1 MYRSINNNIGF
12 IDRTIGGFLE
22 SRYSFLTVIFLTL
35 FLTKWMIFKYTG
47 WDTHDVFFTEFIL
60 FADSINSGFFPII
73 NNFIQSGSFI
83 PVGSKNFL
91 YTIYA
96 FPFLMLSKFINPIY
110 AFELFISFL
119 FLVSASGMYLYIDKL
134 GSGKKVAI
142 LISVVYMLS
151 LPMPISGQLGYV
163 YSWAVAPWLL
173 YFYHLTAEKE
183 RISFLS
189 AILLGL
195 ALGLFIV
202 GAGPWHLLVIYSFS
216 AVYSLVIKGKIF
228 KPNVQFFLIL
238 ILSFFIYFII
248 NFEGFKDVYF
258 SYFWVG
264 SDYASP
270 EPRLRSF
277 YEQPPRL
284 VLQSLYASFLNLI
297 DINFLR
303 AAGFSSSSWYNGLG
317 YLAALYFVFSIYF
330 YRSQEKYIY
339 INIFLI
345 VLVAFFLAYSSSPYL
360 GIYEYYNMIPVFS
373 LHRWLGEGVGFSIYF
388 IMVFWAIRFSG
399 GLIKEVNLASLS
411 SWIFILIMLFI
422 PLYFNGM
429 KITFSFSLFLIP
441 VIIFLRLKNFN
452 IIFLLLL
459 AFYVYFFTL
468 THPVSSMTKNIDFVN
483 SVAERNK
490 TVEIKENSRIQFDS
504 NVYEFYVPQNF
515 LEKKLTTHGYNI
527 VGDPF
532 FWYVKNHDLT
542 KTVVSFFNCSRY
554 SSLSLDASSKGASN
568 DFIVHAV
575 REIEDEYP
583 VLMVYDKNDVRVA
596 DECYVDSDA
605 VDDFVMTPSSIKF
618 NYNSVE
624 PGILLI
630 STPYRDGWHAVV
642 NGNAQPIIKTSG
654 RMLGIK
660 VNSQGLHNVEITY
673 TNYFFVS
680 IIFIFNIIFITLTL
694 YLSILKIYIKN

>member
-1 MYRSINNNIGF
+1 MNRSINKNIGV
-12 IDRTIGGFLE
+12 IDRTLGGFVG
-22 SRYSFLTVIFLTL
+22 SRYSFLTIIFLIL

-47 WDTHDVFFTEFIL
+47 WDTHDAYFTEFIL

-83 PVGSKNFL
+83 PVGTRNFL
-91 YTIYA
+91 YTIYS
-96 FPFLMLSKFINPIY
+96 FPFLILSSFINPIH

-119 FLVSASGMYLYIDKL
+119 FLISAGGMYLYIDKL
-134 GSGKKVAI
+134 GSDKKIAI
-142 LISVVYMLS
+142 FISVVYMLI
-151 LPMPISGQLGYV
+151 LPMNISGQLSYV
-163 YSWAVAPWLL
+163 YAWTVAPWLL
-173 YFYHLTAEKE
+173 YFYHLTAEKQ
-183 RISFLS
+183 RISFLLTM
-189 AILLGL
+189 LLGL
-195 ALGLFIV
+195 ALGLLIV
-202 GAGPWHLLVIYSFS
+202 GASPWHLLVIYSFS
-216 AVYSLVIKGKIF
+216 IVYSLVIKGRVF
-228 KPNVQFFLIL
+228 KPNIQFFLIL
-238 ILSFFIYFII
+238 TLSFFVYFII

-264 SDYASP
+264 SDYVSP

-277 YEQPPRL
+277 YQQPPQL

-303 AAGFSSSSWYNGLG
+303 AAGFSSASWYKGLG
-317 YLAALYFVFSIYF
+317 YLAVLYFIFTVYF
-330 YRSQEKYIY
+330 YRSHKKYIY
-339 INIFLI
+339 VNIFLI
-345 VLVAFFLAYSSSPYL
+345 VLVAFFLAYSSSPSL
-360 GIYEYYNMIPVFS
+360 GIYEYYKMIPVFS
-373 LHRWLGEGVGFSIYF
+373 SHRWLGEGVGFAMYF
-388 IMVFWAIRFSG
+388 MMVFWAIRFSG
-399 GLIKEVNLASLS
+399 GLIKEVSLAPLS
-411 SWIFILIMLFI
+411 GWIFIFLMLSI
-422 PLYFNGM
+422 PLYFNGI
-429 KITFSFSLFLIP
+429 KITFLFSLFLIP
-441 VIIFLRLKNFN
+441 AIFFWRLKKIN
-452 IIFLLLL
+452 IAFLLLL

-468 THPVSSMTKNIDFVN
+468 MQPVYSMTKNIDFVN
-483 SVAERNK
+483 SVAERSK

-504 NVYEFYVPQNF
+504 NVYNFYVPQTF
-515 LEKKLTTHGYNI
+515 VEKKLTTHGYNI

-568 DFIVHAV
+568 DFIATAV

-583 VLMVYDKNDVRVA
+583 VLMVYDTNDVRVA

-605 VDDFVMTPSSIKF
+605 VEDFVMTPSSIEF

-630 STPYRDGWHAVV
+630 SSPYRDGWHAVV

-654 RMLGIK
+654 RMFGVKI
-660 VNSQGLHNVEITY
+660 NSQGLHNVEITY

-680 IIFIFNIIFITLTL
+680 MIFILNIIFIALTL
-694 YLSILKIYIKN
+694 YLSIFRIYIKN